1 MDQDCPHVIGDVA
14 CPVCEEAGLTR
25 DRTLYLARKLAGF
38 AGCGPD
44 PDKGWVWEASEALK
58 ALAIEHWKI

>member
-1 MDQDCPHVIGDVA
+1 MDQDCP
-14 CPVCEEAGLTR
+14 GLTR

-38 AGCGPD
+38 AGCGRCPD